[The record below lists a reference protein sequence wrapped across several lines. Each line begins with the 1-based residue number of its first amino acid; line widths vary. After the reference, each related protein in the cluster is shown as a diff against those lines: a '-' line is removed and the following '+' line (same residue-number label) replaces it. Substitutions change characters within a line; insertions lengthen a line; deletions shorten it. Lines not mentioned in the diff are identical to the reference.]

1 MVGKVTLTKT
11 DFMDEL
17 QSLCEELGKAMA
29 DRDFERVQLI
39 DEHRQELIRHFAAEA
54 SPDDDP
60 EFLHSLEAVSE
71 EITTSITQLRI
82 EIRGLSRQASSKMKM
97 LGGYCLNAC

>member
-60 EFLHSLEAVSE
+60 EFFRFLTAISE
-71 EITTSITQLRI
+71 ETSNSIMHLRS
-82 EIRGLSRQASSKMKM
+82 EMAGLSKQVTSKLRM
-97 LGGYCLNAC
+97 LEGYRV